1 MTVVHASLKIP
12 PSEMWSELKPANQEF
27 VLRQIESGN
36 WDLAVDIARLSF
48 ASIRNTSTNDL
59 VIQEALREFNSTTV
73 QIKEQI
79 LDAFRS
85 NTAEYG
91 QSILADVNRHL
102 GLVHQRLEAITRDS
116 AAVGPA
122 LKETLATLDGSAS
135 AMTAILASLKL
146 PGAKGEIG
154 EINVL
159 DGLRTA
165 FLGIP
170 SVSIEPFGAAG
181 ETDAVIRFELNG
193 AELARVLVESKNRV
207 AWSSAFLTQ
216 LERDMADLRSHFGI
230 LVTTAL
236 PKDAKSR
243 GYTIAER
250 GGIIIITTPELAS
263 AIALVLYDLI
273 CSLDRLTSRGQT
285 LQALLSSREL
295 LECLTS
301 NLSLVTPLGAVIKII
316 DKAHTDVT
324 SNINQIIEA
333 IRRNNSKLI
342 ESIAAEKLANE
353 IIVPGGNVTKVNE
366 ATAEAQ
372 R

>member
-1 MTVVHASLKIP
+1 LTVVHASLKVP
-12 PSEMWSELKPANQEF
+12 PPEMWSELKPVNREF
-27 VLRQIESGN
+27 VLRQVEGGN
-36 WDLAVDIARLSF
+36 WDLAVDIARLSL
-48 ASIRNTSTNDL
+48 ATIRNTSTNDL
-59 VIQEALREFNSTTV
+59 LIQEALHEFNSTIV
-73 QIKEQI
+73 EIKEQI
-79 LDAFRS
+79 LEAIRS
-85 NTAEYG
+85 STVEYG

-102 GLVHQRLEAITRDS
+102 GIVHQRLEAISRES

-135 AMTAILASLKL
+135 AVAAVLASLKL

-154 EINVL
+154 EISVL

-181 ETDAVIRFELNG
+181 ETDAVIHFELNG
-193 AELARVLVESKNRV
+193 IELAKVLVESKNRV
-207 AWSSAFLTQ
+207 AWSNAFLTQ
-216 LERDMADLRSHFGI
+216 LERDMTQLRAHFGI

-236 PKDAKSR
+236 PKNAKSR
-243 GYTIAER
+243 GYAVAER
-250 GGIIIITTPELAS
+250 GGIIVITTPELAS

-273 CSLDRLTSRGQT
+273 RSLDRLTIKGQT
-285 LQALLSSREL
+285 LQALLRSREL

-301 NLSLVTPLGAVIKII
+301 NLSLVTPLGGVIKIM
-316 DKAHTDVT
+316 DKAHNDVT

-342 ESIAAEKLANE
+342 EKITAEKPANE
-353 IIVPGGNVTKVNE
+353 IIVPGGNATEISEV
-366 ATAEAQ
+366 TAEATH
-372 R
+372 